1 MTLTIFIA
9 AEWLICLSLTACM
22 TMAKSTMVCCRPSQ
36 EWENFSLEEPKLW
49 EVFSKEV
56 KQWLKLAQLSARLA
70 KLALLPAKLAKQRVG
85 SASLRSR
92 LQAWVPKSHPMSAQ
106 GWPRLPRPLIKQV
119 PTSAPSSREQLA
131 WATVACLV
139 WLARLL
145 LVPSVCQPRVWQ
157 A

>member
-1 MTLTIFIA
+1 MILTIFIA

-56 KQWLKLAQLSARLA
+56 KPWLKLAQLSARLA
-70 KLALLPAKLAKQRVG
+70 KLALLPAKSAKQPAG
-85 SASLRSR
+85 SASLQSQ
-92 LQAWVPKSHPMSAQ
+92 LQAWALKLRPMSAL

-119 PTSAPSSREQLA
+119 AISAPSSREQLA
-131 WATVACLV
+131 WATEACLV

-145 LVPSVCQPRVWQ
+145 LVP
-157 A
+157 